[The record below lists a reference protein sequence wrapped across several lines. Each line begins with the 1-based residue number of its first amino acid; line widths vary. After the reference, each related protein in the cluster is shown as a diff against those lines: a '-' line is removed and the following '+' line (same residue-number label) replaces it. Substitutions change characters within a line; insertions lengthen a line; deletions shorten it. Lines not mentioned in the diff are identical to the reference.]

1 MSAAMATKLR
11 QPAVP
16 LKPLIDPAGW
26 DAAQITADEDWVYRF
41 PEHEIAEIMDAAKK
55 LENCGKDLVTT
66 DRSDFVLPRTAE
78 TFADIYEA
86 LKNGKGFVQMRGL
99 PIGDISRARAAA
111 IIWGI
116 GSYFGASMSQNS
128 EGHVL
133 GHVMDLGKDYNDP
146 MVRGYQTKAA
156 MTFHTDPCDMV
167 ALLCL
172 NTAKSG
178 GESRVVSSVT
188 LYNEMLKRNPEFVA
202 DLCKDF
208 FWTLHG
214 EVSPGED
221 PWYKMPV
228 FTFEDGQFSARG
240 ASTHAR
246 KAQDLP
252 GAEKWSD
259 LRNQAV
265 ALFQELTH
273 ELAADLPFEQ
283 GDLQILNS
291 HVTLH
296 SRRPYEER
304 PEADRKRHLFRLWL
318 RNDDLRALPDQ
329 VRDNL
334 LGIEVDG
341 FTPLAPLNAEEAA

>member
-1 MSAAMATKLR
+1 MAINSWR
-11 QPAVP
+11 PAEP

-26 DAAQITADEDWVYRF
+26 EAAEIQATEDWVYRF
-41 PEHEIAEIMDAAKK
+41 SEHEIDEIMDAVEK
-55 LENCGKDLVTT
+55 LDASGADLVVTGR
-66 DRSDFVLPRTAE
+66 DEFPLPRTAA
-78 TFADIYEA
+78 TFAEIYHE
-86 LKNGKGFVQMRGL
+86 LKNGRGFVQMRGL
-99 PIGDISRARAAA
+99 PIGEISPARAAA
-111 IIWGI
+111 VIWGI
-116 GSYFGASMSQNS
+116 GCYFGTAMSQNAH
-128 EGHVL
+128 GHVL

-146 MVRGYQTKAA
+146 LVRGYQTKAA

-178 GESRVVSSVT
+178 GASRVVSSVT
-188 LYNEMLKRNPEFVA
+188 LYNEMLKRNPEYTA
-202 DLCKDF
+202 DLCRDF
-208 FWTLHG
+208 YWTLHG
-214 EVSPGED
+214 EVSPGQD

-228 FTFEDGQFSARG
+228 FSFQDGYFSARG

-252 GAEKWSD
+252 GAEKWSV

-265 ALFQELTH
+265 SLFQELTQ
-273 ELAADLPFEQ
+273 ELAADLPFQQ

-296 SRRPYEER
+296 SRRPYEDW
-304 PEADRKRHLFRLWL
+304 PEVERKRHLFRLWL
-318 RNDDLRALPDQ
+318 RNDDLRALPQQ

-334 LGIEVDG
+334 MGIEVDG
-341 FTPLAPLNAEEAA
+341 FVPSAPLDAYEAA

>member
-1 MSAAMATKLR
+1 MATKLR
-11 QPAVP
+11 QPASP
-16 LKPLIDPAGW
+16 LKPVIDPAGW
-26 DAAQITADEDWVYRF
+26 ESGALAAGEDWVYRF
-41 PEHEIAEIMDAAKK
+41 PESEIAEIMDAAEA
-55 LENCGKDLVTT
+55 LEYSGRELVHTGR
-66 DRSDFVLPRTAE
+66 DDFPLPKTAA
-78 TFADIYEA
+78 TFAEIYDE
-86 LKNGKGFVQMRGL
+86 LRNGKGFVQMRGL
-99 PIGDISRARAAA
+99 PIGEISRARAAA
-111 IIWGI
+111 VIWGV
-116 GSYFGASMSQNS
+116 GSYFGSPMSQNS
-128 EGHVL
+128 DGHVL
-133 GHVMDLGKDYNDP
+133 GHVMDLGKDYNDLL
-146 MVRGYQTKAA
+146 VRGYQTKAA

-178 GESRVVSSVT
+178 GESRVASSVT
-188 LYNEMLKRNPEFVA
+188 LYNEMLKRNPDFVD

-208 FWTLHG
+208 YWTLHG
-214 EVSPGED
+214 EVSPGQD

-252 GAEKWSD
+252 GAEKWSE

-265 ALFQELTH
+265 ALFQELTQ

-296 SRRPYEER
+296 SRRPYEEW
-304 PEADRKRHLFRLWL
+304 PEADRKRHLFRLWI
-318 RNDDLRALPDQ
+318 RNDDLRALPQ
-329 VRDNL
+329 LVRDNL
-334 LGIEVDG
+334 LGIEIDG
-341 FTPLAPLNAEEAA
+341 FTPHAPLDAEEAA

>member
-1 MSAAMATKLR
+1 MATGMW
-11 QPAVP
+11 QPAEHLAPV
-16 LKPLIDPAGW
+16 IDPAGW
-26 DAAQITADEDWVYRF
+26 DAAEIAAGDEWVYRL
-41 PEHEIAEIMDAAKK
+41 PEHEIAEIMDAAAA
-55 LENCGKDLVTT
+55 LEASGKDLVATG
-66 DRSDFVLPRTAE
+66 RKDFTLPRTSQ
-78 TFADIYEA
+78 TFADIYEE
-86 LKNGKGFVQMRGL
+86 LKNGKGFVQLRGL
-99 PIGDISRARAAA
+99 PVAEITRSRAAA
-111 IIWGI
+111 LIWGV
-116 GSYFGASMSQNS
+116 GSYFGSAMSQNA
-128 EGHVL
+128 EGHVP
-133 GHVMDLGKDYNDP
+133 GHVLDLGKDYTEP

-178 GESRVVSSVT
+178 GASRVASSVT
-188 LYNEMLKRNPEFVA
+188 LYNEMLKRNPDFAA

-208 FWTLHG
+208 YWTLHG
-214 EVSPGED
+214 EVSPGQD

-228 FTFEDGQFSARG
+228 FTFQDGYFSARG

-252 GAEKWSD
+252 GAEKWD
-259 LRNQAV
+259 ALRIEAV
-265 ALFQELTH
+265 ALFQDLTK

-296 SRRPYEER
+296 SRRPYEDWDEM
-304 PEADRKRHLFRLWL
+304 ERKRHLFRLWI
-318 RNDDLRALPDQ
+318 RNDDLRPLPQQ
-329 VRDNL
+329 VRENL

-341 FTPLAPLNAEEAA
+341 FTPLAPLDAWEAA

>member
-1 MSAAMATKLR
+1 MATILR
-11 QPAVP
+11 QKAEP
-16 LKPLIDPAGW
+16 LAPLIDPAGW
-26 DAAQITADEDWVYRF
+26 DAADMAAGEDWVYRF
-41 PEHEIAEIMDAAKK
+41 SEQEIAEIMDAAAT
-55 LENCGKDLVTT
+55 LESSGRDIVTT
-66 DRSDFVLPRTAE
+66 GRDDFLLPKTAA
-78 TFADIYEA
+78 TFAGIYEE

-111 IIWGI
+111 VFWGI
-116 GSYFGASMSQNS
+116 GSYFGSSMSQNA

-133 GHVMDLGKDYNDP
+133 GHVLDLGKDYNDP

-172 NTAKSG
+172 HTAKSG
-178 GESRVVSSVT
+178 GESRVASSVT
-188 LYNEMLKRNPEFVA
+188 LYNEMLKRNPDFVD
-202 DLCKDF
+202 DLCQDF

-214 EVSPGED
+214 EVSPGQD

-228 FTFEDGQFSARG
+228 FTFEDGYFSARG

-296 SRRPYEER
+296 SRRPYEEW
-304 PEADRKRHLFRLWL
+304 PEAERKRHLFRLWL
-318 RNDDLRALPDQ
+318 RNDDLRPVPNE

-334 LGIEVDG
+334 MGIEVDG
-341 FTPLAPLNAEEAA
+341 FAPRAPLDAEEAA

>member
-1 MSAAMATKLR
+1 MATKLR
-11 QPAVP
+11 QPAEP

-26 DAAQITADEDWVYRF
+26 NAADLKASEDWVYRF

-55 LENCGKDLVTT
+55 MASGGKDLVATS
-66 DRSDFVLPRTAE
+66 RNDFPLQKTAA
-78 TFADIYEA
+78 TFAAIYDE

-99 PIGDISRARAAA
+99 PIGDISRAQAAA
-111 IIWGI
+111 VIWGV
-116 GSYFGASMSQNS
+116 GSYFGRPMSQNA

-133 GHVMDLGKDYNDP
+133 GHVKDLGKDYDDP

-188 LYNEMLKRNPEFVA
+188 LYNEMLKRNPEYVA
-202 DLCKDF
+202 DLCEDF

-214 EVSPGED
+214 EVSPGGD

-228 FTFEDGQFSARG
+228 FTFSDGQFSARG

-252 GAEKWSD
+252 GVEKWSD

-265 ALFQELTH
+265 ALFQELTQ

-296 SRRPYEER
+296 SRRPYEEW
-304 PEADRKRHLFRLWL
+304 PEIERKRHLFRLWL
-318 RNDDLRALPDQ
+318 RNDDLRALPQD

-341 FTPLAPLNAEEAA
+341 FAPRAPLDAEEAA

>member
-1 MSAAMATKLR
+1 MASILR
-11 QPAVP
+11 QPAEP
-16 LKPLIDPAGW
+16 LKPVIDPAGW
-26 DAAQITADEDWVYRF
+26 DAAGMAAGEDWVYRF
-41 PEHEIAEIMDAAKK
+41 SEGEIGEIMDAAAA
-55 LENCGKDLVTT
+55 LEASGKELVATGR
-66 DRSDFVLPRTAE
+66 DDFPLAKTAA
-78 TFADIYEA
+78 TFADIYEE

-99 PIGDISRARAAA
+99 PIGDISRAQAATVF
-111 IIWGI
+111 WGV
-116 GSYFGASMSQNS
+116 GSYFGTAMSQNS

-172 NTAKSG
+172 NTARSG
-178 GESRVVSSVT
+178 GASRVASSVT
-188 LYNEMLKRNPEFVA
+188 LYNEMLKRNPDFAA
-202 DLCKDF
+202 DLCRDF

-228 FTFEDGQFSARG
+228 FTFDDGYFSARG

-252 GAEKWSD
+252 GAEKWSE

-265 ALFQELTH
+265 ALFQELVQ

-296 SRRPYEER
+296 SRRPYEDWDE
-304 PEADRKRHLFRLWL
+304 PERKRHLFRLWL
-318 RNDDLRALPDQ
+318 KNDDLRSLPQQ

-334 LGIEVDG
+334 MGIEIDG
-341 FTPLAPLNAEEAA
+341 FTPRAPLDAEEAA

>member
-1 MSAAMATKLR
+1 MATNLR
-11 QPAVP
+11 QPAEK
-16 LKPLIDPAGW
+16 LKPVIDPAGW
-26 DAAQITADEDWVYRF
+26 DKADIAAGEDWVYRF
-41 PEHEIAEIMDAAKK
+41 PEHEIAEIMDAAAA
-55 LENCGKDLVTT
+55 LEARAADLVTT
-66 DRSDFVLPRTAE
+66 GREDFPLPRTE
-78 TFADIYEA
+78 KTFAAIYEE

-99 PIGDISRARAAA
+99 PVADISRARAAA
-111 IIWGI
+111 VIWGV
-116 GSYFGASMSQNS
+116 GSYFGNAMSQNA

-133 GHVMDLGKDYNDP
+133 GHVLDLGKDYNDP

-178 GESRVVSSVT
+178 GASRVVSSVT
-188 LYNEMLKRNPEFVA
+188 LYNEMLRRNPAFVA
-202 DLCKDF
+202 DLCDDF

-214 EVSPGED
+214 EVSPGQD

-228 FTFEDGQFSARG
+228 FTFEDGYFSARG

-259 LRNQAV
+259 LRNEAV
-265 ALFQELTH
+265 ALFQDLTR

-296 SRRPYEER
+296 SRRPYEDWE
-304 PEADRKRHLFRLWL
+304 EMERKRHLFRLWI
-318 RNDDLRALPDQ
+318 RNDDLRPVPQQ

-334 LGIEVDG
+334 MGIEVDG
-341 FTPLAPLNAEEAA
+341 FTPRAPLDATEAA